1 VLEQRGGD
9 VREQQR
15 ELHPVLRENLSGSDG
30 DGEAVAEYAQLLV
43 HALVVPVGAGAF
55 QNTQ

>member
-15 ELHPVLRENLSGSDG
+15 ELGPVLRENLASSDG
-30 DGEAVAEYAQLLV
+30 DRDAVAEYAQFLV
-43 HALVVPVGAGAF
+43 HALVVPVGAGAI
-55 QNTQ
+55 